1 MIFSWPKKMSFWGF
15 FWRPK
20 NPIIFHLI
28 LTKLFR
34 YVCIWLGKSST
45 KFFYIYTYMWE
56 KGAKSLIFLPRE
68 TLPLIFG
75 VLQKFIYQNL
85 AKDFRK
91 LVQKSQIASY
101 EKKNIFN
108 SRRGGVYMAKSSGLD
123 LPKYSQLL
131 PHPGRT
137 LGTNFLGVAKVLF
150 FWYILFFTILKKL
163 TTIAE
168 MTNNMYSLK
177 KAFPQWL

>member
-1 MIFSWPKKMSFWGF
+1 MISTFQCYSTFLKISSYQMIFSWPKKMSFWVF

-45 KFFYIYTYMWE
+45 NFFYIYTYMWE
-56 KGAKSLIFLPRE
+56 KGAISLIFSPHG

-91 LVQKSQIASY
+91 LVQKSQIDRY
-101 EKKNIFN
+101 EKKTFLIPDV
-108 SRRGGVYMAKSSGLD
+108 GGYGLAKSSGLD
-123 LPKYSQLL
+123 LPC
-131 PHPGRT
+131 PGWT
-137 LGTNFLGVAKVLF
+137 LGTNFLGVALVLF
-150 FWYILFFTILKKL
+150 FWLK
-163 TTIAE
+163 
-168 MTNNMYSLK
+168 NVY
-177 KAFPQWL
+177 